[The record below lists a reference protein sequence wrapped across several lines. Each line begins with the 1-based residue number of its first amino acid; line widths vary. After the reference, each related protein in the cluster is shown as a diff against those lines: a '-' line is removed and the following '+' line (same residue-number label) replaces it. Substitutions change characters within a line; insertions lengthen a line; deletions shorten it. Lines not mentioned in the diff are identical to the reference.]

1 MRRSVLAVAAMAVIL
16 AAAVSVRAA
25 GHPASR
31 QDPEPPFDAMASK
44 DADAAVFRK
53 VCVECHPADR
63 IVSARH
69 TAFEW
74 QETMEKMLTK
84 GAKGTD
90 EELQTVFRFLVKRF
104 GKVNINIAPA
114 DEIAAVLSL
123 PDAQGEAI
131 VRYRAAQGRFADL
144 DSVRKVPGLET
155 ARLNPDT
162 ILFE

>member
-1 MRRSVLAVAAMAVIL
+1 MVVGPVAMAVIL
-16 AAAVSVRAA
+16 LAVISVRAA
-25 GHPASR
+25 VPLSGQNA
-31 QDPEPPFDAMASK
+31 DLPFDAMTSK
-44 DADAAVFRK
+44 EPDAVVFRK
-53 VCVECHPADR
+53 VCVDCHPADR

-90 EELQTVFRFLVKRF
+90 EELQTVFHFLVKRF

-131 VRYRAAQGRFADL
+131 VRYRAGHGRFADL

-155 ARLNPDT
+155 AGLNPDT